1 MTRTTKISDHR
12 KQANPIKPAVL
23 DSLPQRPLVSI
34 LISNY
39 NYAAYLGDA
48 IESCLGQTYDNLE
61 IIVCDDGSTDASPQV
76 LEQYKSVDKRMN
88 VVYQRNGGQALA
100 LNSAFC
106 KSSGEIICLLD
117 ADDVF
122 APDKLRSVVN
132 SFAGAPDSG
141 FAINRMLRVD
151 KMRKF
156 SGVIPMLSRLPSG
169 WQGPSLSL
177 VAPQMLSG
185 MPPCSGLSLR
195 RQIAEAIFPLP
206 PGLTLYADTL
216 IQVLAPL
223 ITPIVSI
230 QSPLSE
236 YRIHGSNTAAV
247 SAFAE
252 DRLRNL
258 VLWEREIW
266 RAWRQY
272 LASCS
277 ELTSA
282 SLPSSDAPYSP
293 MAYAYARFRS
303 DPDSKAVYDAIP
315 PGYFRALPKERKWFW
330 RTSALMPDWLF
341 RKWFA
346 FVYGQTRAKRV
357 VSGILSSFWSDF
369 RACKRFFERT
379 ECTRHRVSNANR
391 NARLNETSGCLQEI
405 KVEGGSSSVCQRKG
419 HAR

>member
-1 MTRTTKISDHR
+1 
-12 KQANPIKPAVL
+12 
-23 DSLPQRPLVSI
+23 
-34 LISNY
+34 
-39 NYAAYLGDA
+39 
-48 IESCLGQTYDNLE
+48 
-61 IIVCDDGSTDASPQV
+61 
-76 LEQYKSVDKRMN
+76 
-88 VVYQRNGGQALA
+88 
-100 LNSAFC
+100 
-106 KSSGEIICLLD
+106 
-117 ADDVF
+117 
-122 APDKLRSVVN
+122 
-132 SFAGAPDSG
+132 
-141 FAINRMLRVD
+141 
-151 KMRKF
+151 
-156 SGVIPMLSRLPSG
+156 
-169 WQGPSLSL
+169 
-177 VAPQMLSG
+177 
-185 MPPCSGLSLR
+185 
-195 RQIAEAIFPLP
+195 
-206 PGLTLYADTL
+206 LYADTL

-247 SAFAE
+247 STFAE

-293 MAYAYARFRS
+293 IAYAYARFRS

-357 VSGILSSFWSDF
+357 VSGILS
-369 RACKRFFERT
+369 RF
-379 ECTRHRVSNANR
+379 C
-391 NARLNETSGCLQEI
+391 
-405 KVEGGSSSVCQRKG
+405 GSSSVCQRKG